1 MDDFDADVLEALV
14 AERARPS
21 PVGLDGK
28 QRVLQRVAFSAL
40 GVAAAGAIASLAVSN
55 AGPSLPAAAESAAGA
70 SRVASRVVEATWLK
84 LVVVSLVAFAGGAGT
99 HAIYTNRAD
108 PVTHVS
114 SPALVTASLP
124 SSSVDLPVDRPP
136 ASSTAVPVVAVSS
149 LPEAP
154 RAVPS
159 SSPSPASSSSVAK
172 DEPTQLRLRERS
184 MLEAAQSALAR
195 GDFGEALSLVERH
208 AREFP
213 KSELGEE
220 REALRIRAL
229 ARGGRC
235 DEAKSAR
242 TAFVTRFPAS
252 LQRGALER
260 LCPPAVP

>member
-14 AERARPS
+14 AERERPC
-21 PVGLDGK
+21 PVGLEGK
-28 QRVLQRVAFSAL
+28 QRVLERVAFSAL
-40 GVAAAGAIASLAVSN
+40 GAMALGAAGLAHANAGAASGAAATATEGTTRAASGIAK
-55 AGPSLPAAAESAAGA
+55 AA
-70 SRVASRVVEATWLK
+70 WLK
-84 LVVVSLVAFAGGAGT
+84 LVGVSVIAFASGVGT
-99 HAIYTNRAD
+99 HAIYMNRAATS
-108 PVTHVS
+108 VAST
-114 SPALVTASLP
+114 SPPPPIAAPLP
-124 SSSVDLPVDRPP
+124 SISAAPSAASVPE
-136 ASSTAVPVVAVSS
+136 VAVSS

-154 RAVPS
+154 RPALTAAPTSPS
-159 SSPSPASSSSVAK
+159 SASASK
-172 DEPTQLRLRERS
+172 DEPAQLRPRERS
-184 MLEAAQSALAR
+184 LLEAAQSALAR
-195 GDFGEALSLVERH
+195 GESGEALSLVERH

-260 LCPPAVP
+260 LCPPVSP